1 MSVYCIVLARVED
14 LPFCSV
20 GTDPLS
26 VIRVESVIEESPR
39 AVIYLIGKEGG
50 AVYGRNE
57 GPPVGRILKE
67 GHSQELTS
75 LCVIEALSIDSN
87 RHG

>member
-1 MSVYCIVLARVED
+1 MSVYGIVRVED
-14 LPFCSV
+14 LNLRRV

-26 VIRVESVIEESPR
+26 VIRIESVVEEGPR
-39 AVIYLIGKEGG
+39 AVIDLVGKEGG
-50 AVYGRNE
+50 TVYGRNE
-57 GPPVGRILKE
+57 SPPARRILKE

-75 LCVIEALSIDSN
+75 FRVTEALSIDSN